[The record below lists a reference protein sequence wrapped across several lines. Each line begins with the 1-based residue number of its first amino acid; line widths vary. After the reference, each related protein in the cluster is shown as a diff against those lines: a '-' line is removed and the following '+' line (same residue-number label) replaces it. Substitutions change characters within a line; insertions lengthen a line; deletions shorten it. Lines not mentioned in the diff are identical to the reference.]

1 VSDPQPGGLAAAA
14 SGFDRLHPSVQHHV
28 VNSLGWRSLR
38 PLQTQTIDPVLD
50 GDHVMAT
57 APTAGGKTEA
67 AVLPLLSR
75 MLTEDWTGLSV
86 LYLCP
91 LRALLNNLQPRLE
104 GYAALVGRTCAL
116 WHGDVGAAERRRLLA
131 DPPDIL
137 LTTPES
143 LEAMLVST
151 GIAHDRW
158 FANLQAVVID
168 EVHAFANDDRGWHLL
183 AVLARVGRLSGRE
196 LQRVALSATVGNPI
210 ELLAWMTAPCHR
222 PGRVVA
228 APAETRAQPE
238 ITLDYVGGLAN
249 AAIVISRLHR
259 GEKRLVFVDSRSRA
273 ERLAFD
279 LAGRGVTT
287 FVSHGSLSASQRR
300 LTETA
305 FAEARDCVIVATS
318 TLELGIDVGDLDRVI
333 QIDSP
338 PSVASFLQRL
348 GRSGRRAGT
357 MRAALFLA
365 TTDDALERS
374 AGMLLAWSRGY
385 VEPVTAPTSP
395 YHLVAQQLLALS
407 LQEHGVGRHLW
418 TEWLG
423 TPFALGADAGSV
435 TGAVTDHLLAE
446 GYLADSGGG
455 VLGVGQEAEAAFGRR
470 SFMELLS
477 VFTSP
482 PVFSVRHGAQEIGH
496 VPDEALLARPSGLS
510 AGGAHALVLAGRS
523 WLIRDIDWTR
533 RVVSVEP
540 ADVAGVARWQGAG
553 QPLGAV
559 VARAVR
565 DVLAGEDPGGVILS
579 ERAIERLAARRAERP
594 WVTAGGTT
602 LLTEA
607 GGRTRWWT
615 FAGWK
620 ANLALGF
627 AASSLRTT
635 VAAIDDLSVALD
647 PGTSLDNLRAVIAG
661 ASEDRLDIAPWVV
674 ADAIEGLKFAECLPD
689 LLART
694 VITRR
699 LADPVSVRLA
709 LGETVGGWRDGGG

>member
-1 VSDPQPGGLAAAA
+1 VTDPAPGPPAPARR
-14 SGFDRLHPSVQHHV
+14 GFDRLHPSVQHHV

-38 PLQTQTIDPVLD
+38 PLQTQTIDPILD
-50 GDHVMAT
+50 GDHVIAT

-75 MLTEDWTGLSV
+75 MLSEDWTGLSV

-104 GYAALVGRTCAL
+104 RYATLVGRTCAL
-116 WHGDVGAAERRRLLA
+116 WHGDVSAPERRRLLA

-151 GIAHDRW
+151 SVAHDRW
-158 FANLQAVVID
+158 FANLQAVVVD
-168 EVHAFANDDRGWHLL
+168 EVHAFANDDRGWHLQ

-196 LQRVALSATVGNPI
+196 LQRVALSATVGNPA
-210 ELLAWMTAPCHR
+210 ELLTWMTAPCHR
-222 PGRVVA
+222 PARVI
-228 APAETRAQPE
+228 APPVEETTGPE
-238 ITLDYVGGLAN
+238 VTLDYVGSLDN
-249 AAIVISRLHR
+249 AALVISRLHR

-273 ERLAFD
+273 ERLAYD
-279 LAGRGVTT
+279 LTERGVTT

-300 LTETA
+300 LTEAA

-338 PSVASFLQRL
+338 PTVASFLQRL

-357 MRAALFLA
+357 TRAALLLA
-365 TTDDALERS
+365 TDDDALERS

-385 VEPVTAPTSP
+385 VEPVTPPPSP

-407 LQEHGVGRHLW
+407 LQEHGIGRHLW

-423 TPFALGADAGSV
+423 APFALGADAGPV
-435 TGAVTDHLLAE
+435 TGAVTDHLLAG
-446 GYLADSGGG
+446 GYVADGGGG
-455 VLGVGQEAEAAFGRR
+455 VLGIGEEAEAAFGRR
-470 SFMELLS
+470 NFLELLS

-482 PVFSVRHGAQEIGH
+482 PVFSVRHGHQEIGH

-523 WLIRDIDWTR
+523 WAIRDIDWVR

-540 ADVAGVARWQGAG
+540 ADIVGVARWQGAG

-565 DVLAGEDPGGVILS
+565 DVLAGSDPGGVTLS
-579 ERAIERLAARRAERP
+579 TRAADRLDARRAERP
-594 WVTAGGTT
+594 WVTVGATT
-602 LLTEA
+602 LFSEA

-635 VAAIDDLSVALD
+635 VAAIDDLSVAVD
-647 PGTSLDNLRAVIAG
+647 PGTSLDDLRTVIAG
-661 ASEDRLDIAPWVV
+661 TSSESFDIAPWVV
-674 ADAIEGLKFAECLPD
+674 ADAVEGLKFAECLPD
-689 LLART
+689 QLART

-699 LADPVSVRLA
+699 LADPASVRVALA
-709 LGETVGGWRDGGG
+709 EVVRGWREG